1 MKSPGEVVTF
11 YSYKGGTGRTMSL
24 VNLAWLLADKL
35 PFGEKILLVDW
46 DLEAPGLH
54 RYFHETL
61 RPVKPG
67 ADGLTNDRPAD
78 DLPGVIDLFTTLLE
92 HSQEASIRRKRNPEL
107 KARALLDRIDLADYI
122 VATSVPNLHVIKAGR
137 FDADYADRIND
148 FDWSAFYEAQPLV
161 FRELAERLK
170 QDYRYVFIDSRTGQT
185 DTSGICTALLPEKLV
200 AVFTPNRQSLLG
212 LETVLQQAISY
223 RKAADDARPL
233 VVYPLP
239 SRVEINQDALRRTWR
254 FGDLARRIEGY
265 EPFFSRLF
273 SKNYGLKYCHLK
285 KYFDEVQIKQSSIY
299 AFGEEIAVRE
309 ERSQKVED
317 SYSLTQ
323 AYQNLLS
330 WLQPGYLPWE
340 HPEVIRLL
348 KALESRASAKTAE
361 PDALAELVFAAN
373 ELMKTL
379 CADANYGNAHILG
392 RHTLRHARK
401 VLGEEHPGTLAT
413 MNNLAHTLWAQ
424 GDLSGARALQEQ
436 TLAVCRRM
444 HGDEHPDTLTAM
456 NNLASTL
463 EAQGDFAGARAL
475 QEPTL
480 AVRRRVLGDEHP
492 DTLTAM
498 NNLASTLEAQGDF
511 AGARALQEP
520 TLAVR
525 RRLLGDEHPDTL
537 IAMANLAGTLREH
550 GDLAEARMLE
560 EQALAIRRRVLG
572 DGHPATLKSM
582 GNLAYTLWVQG
593 DLAGARVL
601 EEQTL
606 VMSRRTLGDEH
617 PSTLT
622 AMNNLAGTL
631 RAQGDL
637 AGART
642 LEEEAL
648 AKRRRVLGDEHP
660 ATLKSMGNLAHTLWA
675 EGDLAGARTLEEE
688 ALAVSRRVLGDE
700 HPDTLTAMHNLAGT
714 LDAQGDLAGART
726 LQEQALAVSRRI
738 RGDEHP
744 DTLTAMNN
752 LAGTLDAQGDLAGAR
767 TLQEQAL
774 AVSRRIRGD
783 EHPDTLIST
792 SNLAGTLGKQGDLA
806 GARMLQE
813 QVLAGRRRVLGDEH
827 PDTLDSMNYLATTLR
842 ALNEFAPMRMLLEEL
857 LARQQRTLGAQH
869 PAVLDVQ
876 FQLQRLAEAEGNSAA
891 ANSIREEIEK
901 SVASAARTQRSI
913 SGSGSDNTTFF
924 PGSCKRQAAAHLAGC
939 KRTGLQS
946 AWIGC
951 LRYLFRETWL
961 IHWLLAHRSSQSA
974 VLRGFQRL
982 GRGNQARFGAHRVER
997 FSPGRRRRG
1006 RDEEAADR
1014 PGGHVLPDA

>member
-480 AVRRRVLGDEHP
+480 AVRRR
-492 DTLTAM
+492 
-498 NNLASTLEAQGDF
+498 
-511 AGARALQEP
+511 
-520 TLAVR
+520 
-525 RRLLGDEHPDTL
+525 LLGDEHPDTL

-700 HPDTLTAMHNLAGT
+700 HPDTLTAMH
-714 LDAQGDLAGART
+714 
-726 LQEQALAVSRRI
+726 
-738 RGDEHP
+738 
-744 DTLTAMNN
+744 N